1 MTCPQPPAGQRQRGQ
16 EPVIGGDP
24 LTRRGSAGPTLL
36 PKRWDLTPQMGK
48 QAQSWRG
55 SAPGTQQEAGKS
67 KNERRRHKVRASLEQ
82 AALLPLTPAGAAS
95 PTRGRPEMYLFPLP
109 GPGDPGWREQ
119 RDPRFRLPDPGPAGF
134 PGFARHGRDQ
144 LRPLGGDK
152 AQLCRSRHR
161 GARLRPRAPQWQ
173 GRKGPAG
180 VPLQVHRHFMGEVAP
195 TAPGRLPTPP
205 APG

>member
-16 EPVIGGDP
+16 DPVIGGDP

-82 AALLPLTPAGAAS
+82 AGSAAPYPRRS
-95 PTRGRPEMYLFPLP
+95 RLSDPGTARNVPLP
-109 GPGDPGWREQ
+109 VT
-119 RDPRFRLPDPGPAGF
+119 
-134 PGFARHGRDQ
+134 
-144 LRPLGGDK
+144 
-152 AQLCRSRHR
+152 
-161 GARLRPRAPQWQ
+161 RA
-173 GRKGPAG
+173 
-180 VPLQVHRHFMGEVAP
+180 
-195 TAPGRLPTPP
+195 
-205 APG
+205 